1 MFEYTVQPGDTA
13 YSISRLFG
21 ITTAALLSVNPEIT
35 DIDRLSVGQI
45 LRIPGTRTFRRTIEV
60 NGYAYPTVDEGTLR
74 NILPY
79 LTYLSIIGFEANPD
93 GSIQYANDATLIDIA
108 LLYNVAPLMVVSN
121 RDALG
126 NYLGELAHTL
136 LSSATL
142 QQTLINNIIIRLRD
156 GNYYGVN
163 VDFSEIYLED
173 YVTYSG
179 FLRLLTMQLHPLG
192 YIVVVAPRINIL
204 LEQQDIL
211 ERINQAFLFNSL
223 MDRLIIRT
231 TVWTCTYDDAEHR
244 LPLIDELQRGLDF
257 ASGMI
262 SSNKILLTV
271 PNCCYIWQITDG
283 EAVLL
288 RTLSPAQADELL
300 IATRAKVSIDPQTQA
315 SYFQYY
321 DEDNI
326 LHQVWCENETNLR
339 GPLAL
344 VDTYNLGGISFRTID
359 RFSMVSYRTLG
370 SLYEIRKVV

>member
-1 MFEYTVQPGDTA
+1 MSEYTVQPGDTV

-21 ITTAALLSVNPEIT
+21 ITTAALLAANPEIT
-35 DIDRLSVGQI
+35 DIDRISVGQI
-45 LRIPGTRTFRRTIEV
+45 LRIPGTRAIRRTIEV
-60 NGYAYPTVDEGTLR
+60 NGYAYTTVDEGALR

-93 GSIQYANDATLIDIA
+93 GSIQYPDDAALIETA

-121 RDALG
+121 RDAFG
-126 NYLGELAHTL
+126 NYLGDLAHTL
-136 LSSATL
+136 LASTAL
-142 QQTLINNIIIRLRD
+142 QQTLIDNIVARLQD
-156 GNYYGVN
+156 GNYYGIN
-163 VDFSEIYLED
+163 VDFSEL
-173 YVTYSG
+173 YVDDFFAYAG
-179 FLRLLTMQLHPLG
+179 FLQSLTMQLHPLG

-204 LEQQDIL
+204 LEHQEVL
-211 ERINQAFLFNSL
+211 ERINQAFFFNSL

-231 TVWTCTYDDAEHR
+231 TIWTCTYDVAR
-244 LPLIDELQRGLDF
+244 QLPLIDELQRAVDF
-257 ASGMI
+257 ASSLI
-262 SSNKILLTV
+262 SSNKILLAV
-271 PNCCYIWQITDG
+271 PNCCYVWRITGD

-300 IATRAKVSIDPQTQA
+300 IATHARVAIDPQTQA

-321 DEDNI
+321 DQDDV

-344 VDTYNLGGISFRTID
+344 VETYNLGGISFRTID
-359 RFSMVSYRTLG
+359 RFSMVSYRTLA